1 MELRQL
7 RYFVAVAR
15 RLHFTGAAEEIGV
28 AQPALSQQIRLL
40 ERELG
45 VTLLDRTGRRVHLT
59 GAGAAFLTHAQ
70 RVLAE
75 VAAAGAEMAEFAGLR
90 RGRVTVGALPS
101 LAERELPA
109 LLAGFYARFPDIEL
123 VMREENSEQLLALV
137 EGAVVDLALV
147 HLLDDGVAA
156 AGIAT
161 EPLFTE
167 ELVAVVAPAHPL
179 AGRTLIPLRELRG
192 EAFILSKP
200 GSVIRQT
207 VLGACAAA
215 GFVPRV
221 AFESGGAATVRALA
235 AEGLG
240 VAILP
245 RSAAEG
251 DGAGVVAITLAGAR
265 LERTVALA
273 WREGGHRSPAAAAF
287 LAFARDYLR
296 QHQHPHPPPDR
307 PEGAA
312 ARGTSA

>member
-15 RLHFTGAAEEIGV
+15 RLHFTAAAAEIGV

-45 VTLLDRTGRRVHLT
+45 VTLLDRAGGRVRLT
-59 GAGAAFLTHAQ
+59 DAGAAFLARAE

-75 VAAAGAEMAEFAGLR
+75 VAGATGEMAEFAGLR

-109 LLAGFYARFPDIEL
+109 LLSGFNARFPEIEL
-123 VMREENSEQLLALV
+123 VMREENSEQLLALL
-137 EGAVVDLALV
+137 EGAGVALALV
-147 HLLDDGVAA
+147 HLLGDGVAA

-179 AGRTLIPLRELRG
+179 AGRTRIPLRDLRE
-192 EAFILSKP
+192 EAFSLSKP
-200 GSVIRQT
+200 GSVVRQT

-245 RSAAEG
+245 RSAVEG
-251 DGAGVVAITLAGAR
+251 DGAATVAIALAGAR

-273 WREGGHRSPAAAAF
+273 WREGGHRSPAAVAF

-296 QHQHPHPPPDR
+296 RHQPGHPPHDR
-307 PEGAA
+307 TDGAA
-312 ARGTSA
+312 ARRVDA